1 LRQPLPDLTQLPLG
15 SACFSGDEVDPQ
27 KCNRFAGKLQIDVHK
42 EIHAAFIPRF
52 PAFLI
57 AHRQDREYAGRR

>member
-27 KCNRFAGKLQIDVHK
+27 KCNRFAGKLQLMCTKKFTLRLFHD
-42 EIHAAFIPRF
+42 FL
-52 PAFLI
+52 AFLI
-57 AHRQDREYAGRR
+57 A